1 MNITTSKSLLL
12 RIDNQNNNYN
22 KRSMST
28 PNRLQIALHT
38 LSLHRKGTSWG
49 KSEPYIWNI
58 FFRVDGEAI
67 TINPDFTISGK
78 AIFKFS
84 EGSHNNLRGSIHKDN
99 ILHIPQEIGLW
110 ETELHPVKVPYFEQY
125 VSGIAGVVC
134 VLMEENNVSNEG
146 AEAGRLALSQQV
158 QKAVNSA
165 LKSFDPKVIDINDV
179 QNSIGTHFQR
189 TIEGFVGGIET
200 YVIEAIKSRQS
211 LLQNVWSLIKA
222 DALVGFHV
230 FKFDDNDITK
240 HNGTIHF
247 NHKWNSPKYGDWEV
261 FGKMQQLSQ

>member
-1 MNITTSKSLLL
+1 ML
-12 RIDNQNNNYN
+12 
-22 KRSMST
+22 T
-28 PNRLQIALHT
+28 PIRLQIALHT
-38 LSLHRKGTSWG
+38 LSLHKKGASWG
-49 KSEPYIWNI
+49 KSEPYLWNI

-84 EGSHNNLRGSIHKDN
+84 EGSHNNLRGSIHRDN
-99 ILHIPQEIGLW
+99 ILHIPQEIGIW
-110 ETELHPVKVPYFEQY
+110 ETELHPVKVPYFDQY
-125 VSGIAGVVC
+125 VSGIAGVVS

-165 LKSFDPKVIDINDV
+165 LKDFNPKVIDINDV
-179 QNSIGTHFQR
+179 QNSIGNHFQK
-189 TIEGFVGGIET
+189 TIEGFVNGIET
-200 YVIEAIKSRQS
+200 HVIEAIKSSQS

-230 FKFDDNDITK
+230 FKFDHADINK

-247 NHKWNSPKYGDWEV
+247 NHKWNSQKYGDWEV
-261 FGKMQQLSQ
+261 FGKMQEVKVPPSSSLGSKKNV